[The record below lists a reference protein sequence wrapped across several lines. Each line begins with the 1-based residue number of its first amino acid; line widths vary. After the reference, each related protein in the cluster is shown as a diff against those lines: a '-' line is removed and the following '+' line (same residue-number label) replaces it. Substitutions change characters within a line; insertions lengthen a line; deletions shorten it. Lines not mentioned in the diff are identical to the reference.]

1 MIHVVIVGTHQKT
14 FADVARV
21 LEQYPV
27 DITWLENGTSA
38 LDHIAENMENSCTTD
53 LLITDDALEDM
64 TGRTLVEQVITRSPV
79 TNCVAKSDLSSDRF
93 HETFEGLGVLM
104 QLPLNP
110 DTTDGEAL
118 VTCMKKIGLL

>member
-1 MIHVVIVGTHQKT
+1 MIHAVIVGTNQEI

-21 LEQYPV
+21 LQQHSV
-27 DITWLENGTSA
+27 DITWLPNGTSA
-38 LDHIAENMENSCTTD
+38 LDHIAENRENSRTTD

-64 TGRTLVEQVITRSPV
+64 TGRTLVEQVITQSPV
-79 TNCVAKSDLSSDRF
+79 TSCVAKSDLSEDRF
-93 HETFEGLGVLM
+93 HDYFEGLGVLM

-118 VTCMKKIGLL
+118 VVCMKKIGLL